1 MQEDELEQVLCLRK
15 AQQREAVVGKS
26 ANEGNSKEVQKKTF
40 VDTRRIVTAH
50 RFEKR
55 RRLRY
60 SAFNSEPS

>member
-1 MQEDELEQVLCLRK
+1 MQEDELQQVLCLRK
-15 AQQREAVVGKS
+15 AQQREAVVGES

-40 VDTRRIVTAH
+40 DTRRIVTAH